1 MNEIRILVQFTAE
14 NLAVADNHVA
24 QLETTC
30 SRMSHTPGCLQF
42 EVFRSA
48 TQRRRYALIEHW
60 ASQTAHEAFQ
70 LARGARPEP
79 PAGVTLVREYY
90 DYQTWSLDRVISRIT
105 CRRNRVHECVA
116 VGNGVGVVGYR

>member
-1 MNEIRILVQFTAE
+1 MKEIRILVQFAAE

-79 PAGVTLVREYY
+79 PAVSRSSASTTTIKPG
-90 DYQTWSLDRVISRIT
+90 SLDRLVS
-105 CRRNRVHECVA
+105 
-116 VGNGVGVVGYR
+116 